1 MSCLAVTR
9 INSNGFVKGT
19 DCCKIFSEFHKCHA
33 LIAPGVEP
41 FNPVNI
47 IDNIVLK
54 K

>member
-1 MSCLAVTR
+1 MALSKARVA
-9 INSNGFVKGT
+9 SMFFQK
-19 DCCKIFSEFHKCHA
+19 FHECHA